1 MNWET
6 IFKAYTNRNKN
17 CFSSNR
23 WVKFNQKYGNYVQ
36 HEYNLFKTEIRE
48 ISLDTVF
55 EYYQQT
61 KNKLDKIHKEV
72 LTFEE
77 FLNIFKDM
85 ERKNLDKIIEYRV
98 V

>member
-55 EYYQQT
+55 EY
-61 KNKLDKIHKEV
+61 
-72 LTFEE
+72 
-77 FLNIFKDM
+77 
-85 ERKNLDKIIEYRV
+85 
-98 V
+98 

>member
-1 MNWET
+1 MNNNILEQ
-6 IFKAYTNRNKN
+6 I
-17 CFSSNR
+17 
-23 WVKFNQKYGNYVQ
+23 G
-36 HEYNLFKTEIRE
+36 I
-48 ISLDTVF
+48 TVF

-61 KNKLDKIHKEV
+61 KNKLDKIHKKA

-85 ERKNLDKIIEYRV
+85 KRKNLDKVIEYRV